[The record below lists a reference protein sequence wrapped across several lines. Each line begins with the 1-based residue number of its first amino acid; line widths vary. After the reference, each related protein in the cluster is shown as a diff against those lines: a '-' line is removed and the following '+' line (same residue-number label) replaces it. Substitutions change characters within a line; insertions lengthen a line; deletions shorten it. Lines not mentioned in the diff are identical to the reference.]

1 MKTARPLVMRTPAFY
16 ESIKEEATEDNQE
29 APSEEEVDPQEEIPT
44 SRDVHQS
51 NPNASI
57 APG

>member
-1 MKTARPLVMRTPAFY
+1 MKTPAFY